1 MNDDFTSIISIHGGR
16 RTILRPSAPGILRP
30 LAGPKVL
37 LVDLNRFASF
47 PTLTIGLLTAAL
59 RQRGHR
65 VNVLCPLAYDVP
77 GTQREHRETILDYWA
92 MRVRLSD
99 VPMIERVRDLA
110 RAPRTFLRDK
120 PHPAILREVAR
131 QLADDTDAVLVSAYL
146 NQRTAVRE
154 IGRLAAARG
163 VPMLLGGPMY
173 NLPEV
178 ARAWR
183 NVEGITAIVG
193 AEAEMSVADMVET
206 AVAGGDITAFPG
218 VTMPDGRMSAPAA
231 PLRPLD
237 ATPFADFTD
246 FPWDRYPVRIVPM
259 MTGRGCQWDKCTFC
273 SDVISAG
280 GRTFRT
286 RSVEHVLLEAE
297 EQSRRHGTR
306 NFLFLDLKLNSFP
319 GMFRGLAENLRR
331 RVRGAEWIGTVHV
344 DLRKDNGLS
353 RHDLNAA
360 VAGGMRRLNFGL
372 ESGSQRLLDAM
383 NKGASVEANSAFIR
397 NAYEAGLSIRCSM
410 FKGYPSETAQDMA
423 ATADFL
429 EAHAP
434 YLDRI
439 RFSNF
444 TLNFGTPVYDALVA
458 RGGQDDHLTIR
469 TAEDAHALARYHRRI
484 SQDRAYRRAKARVLR
499 CVHEINRNSIRDSAR
514 QFDGLM

>member
-1 MNDDFTSIISIHGGR
+1 MNDVSESLFSSRANR
-16 RTILRPSAPGILRP
+16 RTVLTPAAPIIIRPQY
-30 LAGPKVL
+30 GPRVL

-65 VNVLCPLAYDVP
+65 VRVLCPLAYDVP
-77 GTQREHRETILDYWA
+77 GTQRERQETALDYWS
-92 MRVRLSD
+92 MRIRLSD
-99 VPMIERVRDLA
+99 ISAVEWLRDMA
-110 RAPRTFLRDK
+110 RAPRTYLRDK

-131 QLADDTDAVLVSAYL
+131 HLDSGCDAVLVSAYL
-146 NQRTAVRE
+146 NHRTAVSE
-154 IGRLAAARG
+154 IARMAQTRG

-178 ARAWR
+178 ARAWSD
-183 NVEGITAIVG
+183 VDGITAIVG
-193 AEAEMSVADMVET
+193 AEAELSVADMVET
-206 AVAGGDITAFPG
+206 LVDGGDITVFPG
-218 VTMPDGRMSAPAA
+218 VTVPGRRRAPPAP

-280 GRTFRT
+280 GRSFRT
-286 RSVEHVLLEAE
+286 RSLEHVLLEAD
-297 EQSRRHGTR
+297 EQARRHGTR

-344 DLRKDNGLS
+344 DLRRDNGLS

-372 ESGSQRLLDAM
+372 ESGSQRLLDMM

-397 NAYEAGLSIRCSM
+397 NAHEAGLSIRCSM
-410 FKGYPSETAQDMA
+410 FKGYPGETAADME

-444 TLNFGTPVYDALVA
+444 MLHLGTPVHDALLE
-458 RGGQDDHLTIR
+458 RGGADEHLLIR
-469 TAEDAHALARYHRRI
+469 AAEDVHALARYRRRL
-484 SQDRAYRRAKARVLR
+484 SRDRAYRRAKARVLR
-499 CVHEINRNSIRDSAR
+499 CVHEINRRPIRDSAR